1 MTEKE
6 IKEMEEQPVGCYTCK
21 YHGMYCANCYS
32 EDECGEES
40 GYPHWVSYLEE

>member
-6 IKEMEEQPVGCYTCK
+6 IKEMEEQPVCCYTCR
-21 YHGMYCANCYS
+21 YYGMFCANGYS
-32 EDECGEES
+32 EADCGEEN